1 MLIIRATGVMPM
13 DIVSFM
19 DVEETEKDLII
30 SFALDIGD
38 GYIKTLLLHRT
49 LFCEFIMPE
58 DERGTKVSLEN
69 SDIADVHINT
79 LKSVTFDENVM
90 KIKARFSSHE
100 INLRKLERE
109 EVEQMKESLVHH
121 NFDDRFEIK
130 FT

>member
-1 MLIIRATGVMPM
+1 M

-19 DVEETEKDLII
+19 DIEETDKDLII
-30 SFALDIGD
+30 SFALDIGE

-58 DERGTKVSLEN
+58 EERGTKVSLE
-69 SDIADVHINT
+69 DLDLDTEEEHMNT
-79 LKSVTFDENVM
+79 LECVTFDEKIM
-90 KIKARFSSHE
+90 KITARFSSHE
-100 INLRKLERE
+100 INLRKLQLE
-109 EVEQMKESLVHH
+109 EIDQIKESLIKH

>member
-1 MLIIRATGVMPM
+1 M

-58 DERGTKVSLEN
+58 DERGTKVSLED
-69 SDIADVHINT
+69 SDIAEVHTNT
-79 LKSVTFDENVM
+79 LECVTFDENVM
-90 KIKARFSSHE
+90 KIKARFSSHK

>member
-1 MLIIRATGVMPM
+1 M

-19 DVEETEKDLII
+19 DIEETDKDLII

-49 LFCEFIMPE
+49 IFCEFIMPE
-58 DERGTKVSLEN
+58 DERGTKVSLEG
-69 SDIADVHINT
+69 SDIAEVHINT
-79 LKSVTFDENVM
+79 LESVTFNENVM

-100 INLRKLERE
+100 INLRKIESK
-109 EVEQMKESLVHH
+109 EVEQMKESLMHH
-121 NFDDRFEIK
+121 NFDDRFKIK

>member
-1 MLIIRATGVMPM
+1 M

-19 DVEETEKDLII
+19 DVEESEKDLII

-58 DERGTKVSLEN
+58 DERGTKVSLEG
-69 SDIADVHINT
+69 SDIAEVHLNV
-79 LKSVTFDENVM
+79 LERVTFDENVM

-100 INLRKLERE
+100 INLRKVERE
-109 EVEQMKESLVHH
+109 EVEQMKESLVRH
-121 NFDDRFEIK
+121 NFDDRFVIE

>member
-1 MLIIRATGVMPM
+1 M

-19 DVEETEKDLII
+19 DIEETDKDLTI
-30 SFALDIGD
+30 SFALDIGE

-58 DERGTKVSLEN
+58 EDCGTKVSLEDLDL
-69 SDIADVHINT
+69 DIAEEHMNT
-79 LKSVTFDENVM
+79 LECVTFDEKIM
-90 KIKARFSSHE
+90 KITARFSSHE
-100 INLRKLERE
+100 INLRKLQLE
-109 EVEQMKESLVHH
+109 EIDQIKESLVKH